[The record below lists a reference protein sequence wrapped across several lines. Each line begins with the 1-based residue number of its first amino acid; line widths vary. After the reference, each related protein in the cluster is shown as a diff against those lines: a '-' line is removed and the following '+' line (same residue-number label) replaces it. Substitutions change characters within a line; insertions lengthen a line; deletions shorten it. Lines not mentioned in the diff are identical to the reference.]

1 MRLQITWQVNFSQ
14 PPSYIVHPHLS
25 SHSEVLVVLV
35 MQSWASRLKTWV
47 SAWCTCRP
55 AKAKLRLERLMTHPN
70 VHHKQRCRVCRVWQ
84 WRSHRRCQTLPVLQI
99 GIGDLHM
106 VLAVS
111 ARAVVL
117 VVPGVLVVP
126 ACPVAVLVV
135 PLVVHV
141 HVHVPVLPVLPVLR
155 VLRVLDQPRMD
166 LDPIL
171 MVAMD
176 LAPINGIFGD
186 LKVGLVVR
194 ISASCF
200 PENHVMRQRQMAKS
214 GQGNGGMMRELHGK
228 RELDSDAWF

>member
-135 PLVVHV
+135 PLVSSMSMSMSMSLSFRSFRSFGSFGSSTN
-141 HVHVPVLPVLPVLR
+141 PEWTWTQSSWWLWIWLR
-155 VLRVLDQPRMD
+155 SMGYLE
-166 LDPIL
+166 I
-171 MVAMD
+171 
-176 LAPINGIFGD
+176 
-186 LKVGLVVR
+186 
-194 ISASCF
+194 
-200 PENHVMRQRQMAKS
+200 
-214 GQGNGGMMRELHGK
+214 
-228 RELDSDAWF
+228 

>member
-1 MRLQITWQVNFSQ
+1 
-14 PPSYIVHPHLS
+14 
-25 SHSEVLVVLV
+25 
-35 MQSWASRLKTWV
+35 
-47 SAWCTCRP
+47 
-55 AKAKLRLERLMTHPN
+55 
-70 VHHKQRCRVCRVWQ
+70 
-84 WRSHRRCQTLPVLQI
+84 
-99 GIGDLHM
+99 M

-141 HVHVPVLPVLPVLR
+141 HVSVLPLLPVLPVLR

-166 LDPIL
+166 LDPML

-194 ISASCF
+194 ISASCYF
-200 PENHVMRQRQMAKS
+200 GYLSRLFSSESITGRNCALQNQES
-214 GQGNGGMMRELHGK
+214 GALR
-228 RELDSDAWF
+228 SAI